1 MPSKIETLKRP
12 SLTNR
17 LRAAGFTA
25 AAETTPKSVERLDT
39 SRFLART
46 SSDVAVSV
54 PELQEKF
61 RMAFAKAVASGEF
74 AVAVRSFEAS
84 CYNSSLASA
93 CVSIDSDDKYGEECS
108 ASSIS
113 SSPTTVPETHDSHVE
128 DVESETSDRDSIVLK
143 NVSSIDQGDIEE
155 LCKMKETPLKNNSHE
170 MMNPTSSLNV
180 LNAAIGS
187 IESTSANTTSIP
199 NSMAC
204 SLKSSVDGRLP
215 SVDGNLPRDAEP
227 VLPETPLARVRGRK
241 RAAVKKFFKRGM
253 SCFEKRSV
261 ESSRQ

>member
-12 SLTNR
+12 SLTDR

-25 AAETTPKSVERLDT
+25 AAETTPKSVQRLDT

-46 SSDVAVSV
+46 SIDAAVSV
-54 PELQEKF
+54 PMIQEKF

-74 AVAVRSFEAS
+74 AVAVRSFETS

-93 CVSIDSDDKYGEECS
+93 CASINQDDKYVEECS

-113 SSPTTVPETHDSHVE
+113 SSPTTVPATQDTHVE
-128 DVESETSDRDSIVLK
+128 DVVSETSDRDSIVL
-143 NVSSIDQGDIEE
+143 NNDSSIDRRDNEE
-155 LCKMKETPLKNNSHE
+155 LCMMKETPLKMQSHAI
-170 MMNPTSSLNV
+170 MNPTSSSNELNTG
-180 LNAAIGS
+180 IGS
-187 IESTSANTTSIP
+187 TESFSANTASIP
-199 NSMAC
+199 NSMLC
-204 SLKSSVDGRLP
+204 PLTSSVDERLP
-215 SVDGNLPRDAEP
+215 SVDGKLSPNAEP
-227 VLPETPLARVRGRK
+227 VLLEIPLARDRGRK

-261 ESSRQ
+261 DSSRQ